1 MHASFDEDGKVM
13 RDADGNVVRS
23 EARKRLLSEK
33 TGDVTAEDFEVDV
46 ENGRLVLV

>member
-1 MHASFDEDGKVM
+1 M

-33 TGDVTAEDFEVDV
+33 TGDVTADDFEVDV